1 MTNSPAFFVSYAR
14 EDVKHEQFRE
24 NFRTFITD
32 LGARVASLLAI
43 PIEDAYFVDE
53 NIETGELWPEQLKN
67 ALMKCKA
74 SIVLYSPSY
83 FTREWCGKEFQVLLD
98 RCKKDAG
105 VTGIIPVRWLKTI
118 PELPESAAKVQY
130 QDGRLPP
137 EYSSRGMRQL
147 AALQGAYPALYEDVL
162 DVFADRIVDAVQN
175 ELLTPLDSLDFNK
188 VKSAWSPAR
197 NAAPQPSHMQGNIS
211 KTCFVYLARDGWDWK
226 PYDPD
231 KSGIGALSQKIS
243 GDLGLRYEEILC
255 DSALSQKLKETY
267 ENDVPTVLF
276 LDPRSLGEEAVSE
289 SMEQYDEKYYLNCAA
304 IVPWEAEVKDKI
316 EDDTRWIALQTMCP
330 QKVGDP
336 PPYHEWRT
344 IFSQST
350 LEERTAK
357 LIEEIRSR
365 LMKKLMSGPSGPSA
379 QPGTPR
385 ASALRRAA
393 DDGMAETAAAMGIS
407 TGSLPSL
414 GSPDR

>member
-14 EDVKHEQFRE
+14 DDVKHEQFHE
-24 NFRTFITD
+24 NFKTFIAD
-32 LGARVASLLAI
+32 LGARVAGLLAI

-53 NIETGELWPEQLKN
+53 NIATGELWSDQLKN
-67 ALMKCKA
+67 ALMNCKA
-74 SIVLYSPSY
+74 SIVLYSPNY
-83 FTREWCGKEFQVLLD
+83 FTREWCGKEFQILLD
-98 RCKKDAG
+98 RCKQGEG

-118 PELPESAAKVQY
+118 PELPERAAQVQY

-137 EYSSRGMRQL
+137 EYGSRGMRQVV
-147 AALQGAYPALYEDVL
+147 ALRATDLRLYEDVL
-162 DVFADRIVDAVQN
+162 EVLADRIVTAVQN
-175 ELLTPLDSLDFNK
+175 QHLTPLANLDFAT
-188 VKSAWSPAR
+188 VKSAWPTAG
-197 NAAPQPSHMQGNIS
+197 NAVPHPSHVRGNIS
-211 KTCFVYLARDGWDWK
+211 KTCFVFLASEGWDWK
-226 PYDPD
+226 PYEPE
-231 KSGIGALSQKIS
+231 KWGIGALSQKIA
-243 GDLGLRYEEILC
+243 GDLGLRYEEVRC
-255 DSALSQKLKETY
+255 DAALAQKLKETY

-276 LDPRSLGEEAVSE
+276 LDPESLGEAAVLQ

-304 IVPWEAEVKDKI
+304 IVPWEADVEDKI
-316 EDDTRWIALQTMCP
+316 DTDTRWIALQTMCP

-344 IFSQST
+344 IFSQSA

-365 LMKKLMSGPSGPSA
+365 LMKKLMSGQSRLP
-379 QPGTPR
+379 TV
-385 ASALRRAA
+385 RRAE
-393 DDGMAETAAAMGIS
+393 DPGMSDTAAAIGIS

>member
-1 MTNSPAFFVSYAR
+1 MINSPAFFVSYAR

-24 NFRTFITD
+24 NFRTFIAD
-32 LGARVASLLAI
+32 LGARVAGLLAI

-118 PELPESAAKVQY
+118 PELPASAAKLQY

-147 AALQGAYPALYEDVL
+147 AALRGAYPTLYEDVL
-162 DVFADRIVDAVQN
+162 DVLADRIVDAVQN
-175 ELLTPLDSLDFNK
+175 EHLTPLDSLDFDS
-188 VKSAWSPAR
+188 VKSAWSPADS
-197 NAAPQPSHMQGNIS
+197 AQPSHMRGNIS
-211 KTCFVYLARDGWDWK
+211 KTCFVYLAREGWDWK

-243 GDLGLRYEEILC
+243 GGLGLRYEEIHC
-255 DSALSQKLKETY
+255 NSTLSQKLKETY

-276 LDPRSLGEEAVSE
+276 LDPKSLGEVAVSK

-304 IVPWEAEVKDKI
+304 IVPWEAEVEDKI
-316 EDDTRWIALQTMCP
+316 EDDTRWITLQTMCP

-344 IFSQST
+344 IFSQSA

-365 LMKKLMSGPSGPSA
+365 LMKKLMSGSSGPS
-379 QPGTPR
+379 G
-385 ASALRRAA
+385 SSSLRRAA
-393 DDGMAETAAAMGIS
+393 DTGMSEIAAAMGIS